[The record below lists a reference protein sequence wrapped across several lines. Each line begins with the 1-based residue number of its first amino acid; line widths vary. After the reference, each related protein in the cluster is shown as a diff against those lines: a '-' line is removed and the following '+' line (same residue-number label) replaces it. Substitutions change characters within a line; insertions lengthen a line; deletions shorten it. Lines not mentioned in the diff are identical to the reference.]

1 MAQPRHGRRAAA
13 GFFDDLRV
21 LRIEHFEPVAM
32 LTNDHRVGVMVEI
45 EVTVPA
51 TGRTIRDSEFHLWT
65 FDDAGMVVSF
75 RHILDTHKHVT
86 AYRAELGE
94 RV

>member
-1 MAQPRHGRRAAA
+1 MREGRER
-13 GFFDDLRV
+13 DEKDT
-21 LRIEHFEPVAM
+21 M

-75 RHILDTHKHVT
+75 RHILDTHQHVT
-86 AYRAELGE
+86 AYRADMREQ
-94 RV
+94 V